1 MSDNSSADIR
11 TTAPP
16 EPAST
21 PEAAQG
27 PQPQKSKR
35 LLYTVLSMAV
45 VFVVLLGVLFWQL
58 FIGPQR
64 EAQNILDGISDN
76 SGSITAV
83 NSSMMVFEGQKIAQ
97 ANSEQKGLAIGEELT
112 DPPAFIFTNGKDIEN
127 RKVLDFYFD
136 FSDQRSRDALIFNAN
151 NLKSLVESGQ
161 IELRLHA
168 LFGGKAYSMYAAEA
182 LSEVFAANTDL
193 AWDSLLTLL
202 RNSPALLETDD
213 NGELVAGIVSTLTA
227 VGVTEVDSESIQN
240 GTFASWL
247 LSIGNDPELNTATAL
262 SLPHVV
268 FDGKELNLSAD
279 QLNDPD
285 AFRKAITRE
294 LD

>member
-1 MSDNSSADIR
+1 MSENSNS
-11 TTAPP
+11 P
-16 EPAST
+16 EIT
-21 PEAAQG
+21 PEAAAVEAEPK

-35 LLYTVLSMAV
+35 LLYAVLAMAV
-45 VFVVLLGVLFWQL
+45 VFVLLLGVLFWQV

-64 EAQNILDGISDN
+64 EAQNILDGAMAN
-76 SGSITAV
+76 SGTITAV
-83 NSSMMVFEGQKIAQ
+83 NSSMVVFEGQELTQ

-112 DPPAFIFTNGKDIEN
+112 EPPAFIFTNGKDIEG

-151 NLKSLVESGQ
+151 TLKSLVESGQ

-168 LFGGKAYSMYAAEA
+168 LFDGRAYSMYAAEA

-202 RNSPALLETDD
+202 RNAPALLETDD
-213 NGELVAGIVSTLTA
+213 NGELVAGIVSALKA
-227 VGVTEVDSESIQN
+227 VGVTEVDEESIKN
-240 GTFASWL
+240 GTFATWL
-247 LSIGNDPELNTATAL
+247 LSIGNDPVLNSATAL
-262 SLPHVV
+262 SLPHIVLA
-268 FDGKELNLSAD
+268 GKELNLSAD
-279 QLNDPD
+279 QVNDSD

-294 LD
+294 LG